1 VILLNILIANSPLH
15 MKKRLFIGCILF
27 ITLFPANSQS
37 TITIPEEVDKILFLG
52 NSITYSGQYI
62 SYIEAYLTL
71 QHPQR
76 KLEFINMGLPSE
88 TVSGLSEP
96 NHAQGKFPRPDLKER
111 LYRILSKVKPD
122 LVFANY
128 GINDGIYLPFD
139 DERFQKFKD
148 GIMWMH
154 DEVVKTGADIIHLT
168 PTVYDGIDANV
179 YDNVM
184 SIYSDWLISRRNTAN
199 WKIIDIH
206 DPMKRQLQEQRLQ
219 NPKFTFAADG
229 VHPNKNGHGVIAR
242 QVLIDLGEDIASDS
256 ITIETAIASFENGKQ
271 VMELIEKRQAI
282 TKDAWLSAI
291 GHKRPGMSQGIP
303 LEKAQRKTKQLEKQ
317 LYKLLDQ

>member
-1 VILLNILIANSPLH
+1 

-27 ITLFPANSQS
+27 FTLFPANSQS

-71 QHPQR
+71 QHPER

-111 LYRILSKVKPD
+111 LHRILSKVKPD

-148 GIMWMH
+148 GILWMH
-154 DEVVKTGADIIHLT
+154 NEVVKTGADIIHLT

-184 SIYSDWLISRRNTAN
+184 NIYSDWLISRRNTAN

-291 GHKRPGMSQGIP
+291 GHKRPGMSQGIT
-303 LEKAQRKTKQLEKQ
+303 LEKAQQKTKQLEKQ

>member
-1 VILLNILIANSPLH
+1 MKQILLIAFLSICVLQN
-15 MKKRLFIGCILF
+15 GY
-27 ITLFPANSQS
+27 SQTKP
-37 TITIPEEVDKILFLG
+37 TIADSIHKILFLG

-71 QHPQR
+71 QHPER

-111 LYRILSKVKPD
+111 LHRILSKVKPD

-148 GIMWMH
+148 GILWMH

-168 PTVYDGIDANV
+168 PPVYDGIDANV

-184 SIYSDWLISRRNTAN
+184 NIYSDWLISRRNTAN

-219 NPKFTFAADG
+219 NPKFTFAPDG

-242 QVLIDLGEDIASDS
+242 QVLIDLGEDIASDF

-303 LEKAQRKTKQLEKQ
+303 LEKAQRKTKLLEKQ
-317 LYKLLDQ
+317 LNKLLDQ

>member
-1 VILLNILIANSPLH
+1 
-15 MKKRLFIGCILF
+15 MKKRLFIGCVLF
-27 ITLFPANSQS
+27 FTLFPANSQS

-71 QHPQR
+71 QHPER

-111 LYRILSKVKPD
+111 LHRILSKVKPD

-148 GIMWMH
+148 GILWMH

-168 PTVYDGIDANV
+168 PPVYDGIDANV

-184 SIYSDWLISRRNTAN
+184 NIYSDWLISRGNTAN

-219 NPKFTFAADG
+219 NPKFTFAPDG

>member
-1 VILLNILIANSPLH
+1 
-15 MKKRLFIGCILF
+15 MKKRLFIGCVLF
-27 ITLFPANSQS
+27 FTLFPANSQS

-71 QHPQR
+71 QYPER

-111 LYRILSKVKPD
+111 LHRILSKVKPD

-148 GIMWMH
+148 GILWMH
-154 DEVVKTGADIIHLT
+154 NEVVKTGADIIHLT

-184 SIYSDWLISRRNTAN
+184 NIYSDWLISRRNTAN

-229 VHPNKNGHGVIAR
+229 VHPNKNGHGVIAK

>member
-1 VILLNILIANSPLH
+1 
-15 MKKRLFIGCILF
+15 MKKRLFIGCVLF
-27 ITLFPANSQS
+27 FTLFHASSQS
-37 TITIPEEVDKILFLG
+37 TITIPEKVDKILFLG

-71 QHPQR
+71 QHPER

-111 LYRILSKVKPD
+111 LHRILSKVKPD

-148 GIMWMH
+148 GILWMH

-168 PTVYDGIDANV
+168 PPVYDGIDANV

-184 SIYSDWLISRRNTAN
+184 NIYSDWLISRGNTAN

-219 NPKFTFAADG
+219 NPKFTFAPDG

-242 QVLIDLGEDIASDS
+242 QVLIDLGEDIASDF

-317 LYKLLDQ
+317 LNKLLDQ

>member
-1 VILLNILIANSPLH
+1 

-27 ITLFPANSQS
+27 FTLFPANSQS

-71 QHPQR
+71 QYPER

-111 LYRILSKVKPD
+111 LHRILSKVKPD

-148 GIMWMH
+148 GILWMH
-154 DEVVKTGADIIHLT
+154 NEVVKTGADIIHLT

-184 SIYSDWLISRRNTAN
+184 NIYSDWLISRRNTAN

-229 VHPNKNGHGVIAR
+229 VHPNKNGHGVIAK

-303 LEKAQRKTKQLEKQ
+303 LEKAQQKTKQLEKQ

>member
-1 VILLNILIANSPLH
+1 
-15 MKKRLFIGCILF
+15 MKKRLFFGCILF
-27 ITLFPANSQS
+27 FVLFHGNSQNK
-37 TITIPEEVDKILFLG
+37 ITIPEKVNKIVFLG

-62 SYIEAYLTL
+62 SYIEAYLRL
-71 QHPQR
+71 QYPER
-76 KLEFINMGLPSE
+76 KLEFINVGLPSE

-111 LYRILSKVKPD
+111 LHRILSMVKPD

-128 GINDGIYLPFD
+128 GINDGIYLLYD
-139 DERFQKFKD
+139 DDRFQKFKD
-148 GIMWMH
+148 GILWMH
-154 DEVVKTGADIIHLT
+154 NEVVKTGADIIHLT
-168 PTVYDGIDANV
+168 PPVYDGSNNEA

-184 SIYSDWLISRRNTAN
+184 DIYSDWLISRRFTHD

-206 DPMKRQLQEQRLQ
+206 DPMKRQLQEQRVQ
-219 NPKFTFAADG
+219 NPKFTFAPDG
-229 VHPNKNGHGVIAR
+229 VHPNRNGHWVMAQ
-242 QVLIDLGEDIASDS
+242 QVLLNLGENNASDFK
-256 ITIETAIASFENGKQ
+256 TIETAIASFENGKQ
-271 VMELIEKRQAI
+271 VLELIEKRQTI

-303 LEKAQRKTKQLEKQ
+303 LEEAQRKTKQMEKQ

>member
-1 VILLNILIANSPLH
+1 

-71 QHPQR
+71 QHPER

>member
-1 VILLNILIANSPLH
+1 

-27 ITLFPANSQS
+27 FTLFPANSQS

-71 QHPQR
+71 QYPER

-111 LYRILSKVKPD
+111 LHRILSKVKPD

-148 GIMWMH
+148 GILWMH
-154 DEVVKTGADIIHLT
+154 NEVVKTGADIIHLT

-184 SIYSDWLISRRNTAN
+184 NIYSDWLISRRNTAN

-229 VHPNKNGHGVIAR
+229 VHPNKNGHGVIAK

-291 GHKRPGMSQGIP
+291 GHKRPGMSQGIT
-303 LEKAQRKTKQLEKQ
+303 LEKAQQKTKQLEKQ